1 MLDDVKNGKKKLE
14 ELSIGSNSEMK
25 IDENNEIEEK
35 DQITEIQRKES
46 DDIIPITNK
55 GNIQNLKIKDLKIKN
70 ETGNFLAKEQKND
83 DKYLEKI
90 DKIANKFLTCESS
103 INRYIEEL
111 TDSPEKIKFFKDNG
125 FILTEKSKERL
136 ALLIHYNLIGI
147 PVLLEGNTGTSKT
160 RTSLIAANYIYKF
173 INNNESKRK
182 LIRFNLS
189 EETRI
194 DDMTAKFVSD
204 DNSITGINVKEGP
217 FAKAYRKGYIL
228 LLDEINLAPQNVLQ
242 CIQQSLDNEL
252 LSVETNGNSLLEVRK
267 HKNFALIATQNPN
280 KGAFSGKR
288 HELSTE
294 FISRFKTIYFPEID
308 KNEMEEIGIGIAKNK
323 GFIKEENKDSKKFS
337 LIKNIVDIHYK
348 WVKWNKEN
356 NSQNEILCF
365 TIREIESVIECL
377 KNDEVIYDVIM
388 TIYGGRY
395 RKNINKEKDPES
407 QLEKI
412 IESYGITKKKMK
424 K

>member
-14 ELSIGSNSEMK
+14 ELSISSNSEMK

-55 GNIQNLKIKDLKIKN
+55 GNIHNLKIKDLKIKN

-83 DKYLEKI
+83 DKFLEKI
-90 DKIANKFLTCESS
+90 DKIANKFSTCESS
-103 INRYIEEL
+103 INRYIEEF

-160 RTSLIAANYIYKF
+160 RTSLIAANYIHKF

-194 DDMTAKFVSD
+194 
-204 DNSITGINVKEGP
+204 
-217 FAKAYRKGYIL
+217 
-228 LLDEINLAPQNVLQ
+228 
-242 CIQQSLDNEL
+242 
-252 LSVETNGNSLLEVRK
+252 EV
-267 HKNFALIATQNPN
+267 
-280 KGAFSGKR
+280 
-288 HELSTE
+288 
-294 FISRFKTIYFPEID
+294 D
-308 KNEMEEIGIGIAKNK
+308 C
-323 GFIKEENKDSKKFS
+323 
-337 LIKNIVDIHYK
+337 NI
-348 WVKWNKEN
+348 
-356 NSQNEILCF
+356 C
-365 TIREIESVIECL
+365 
-377 KNDEVIYDVIM
+377 
-388 TIYGGRY
+388 
-395 RKNINKEKDPES
+395 
-407 QLEKI
+407 
-412 IESYGITKKKMK
+412 
-424 K
+424 